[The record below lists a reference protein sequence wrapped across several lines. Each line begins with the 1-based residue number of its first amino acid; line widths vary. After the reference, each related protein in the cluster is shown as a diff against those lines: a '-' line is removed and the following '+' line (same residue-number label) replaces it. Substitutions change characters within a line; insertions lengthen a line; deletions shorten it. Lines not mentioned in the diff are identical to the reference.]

1 MLSRLVAKDV
11 DRTIGPGDTRGGI
24 NAGLAPAEQIL
35 TSIVVGAPNT
45 VPNTRPL
52 AITTCPTRSSTRTRE
67 SARGEAADRGSRLD
81 VDDTGQ
87 GVNRELARHVF
98 EPLFATTIRTV
109 AAWVPPASRGSFGRP
124 SFAWTVRRES
134 ARPSGSDCLGSMRQ
148 LTNT

>member
-11 DRTIGPGDTRGGI
+11 DPTIGPGDTRGGI
-24 NAGLAPAEQIL
+24 NAGLAP
-35 TSIVVGAPNT
+35 VGAPNT

-87 GVNRELARHVF
+87 GVNRELARYVF